1 MKKATSVLCLLLL
14 LSAFLF
20 GCNADTPEST
30 APVTTDIITFQGIPW
45 NITPEELESN
55 YLNGKK
61 LTEETPDRKHWDRQL
76 YSAKNIRVYGEK
88 ATVIFEFQSYT
99 EGANGLYIIYVLFP
113 EGTDAQA
120 IREKLTADYGEPL
133 LYEKGYEPIP
143 DINDHAVW
151 WEGTT
156 PVDEFALRAFP
167 TMTEVP
173 ATYAGRSCTRL
184 QWVDD
189 INNYLTIYHYY
200 PDEWCSK
207 YPHDAAIIYEGF
219 YAQFLQWEEADN

>member
-1 MKKATSVLCLLLL
+1 MKKFVSILCLLLL

-20 GCNADTPEST
+20 GCGGDTPEST
-30 APVTTDIITFQGIPW
+30 APITTDIITFQGIPW
-45 NITPEELESN
+45 NITPEELEST

-61 LTEETPDRKHWDRQL
+61 LTEEEPYMQHWARQL

-88 ATVIFEFQSYT
+88 TTVIFEFLSYE
-99 EGANGLYIIYVLFP
+99 EGANGLNNIYVLFP

-133 LYEKGYEPIP
+133 LYEKDYGPIP

-156 PVDEFALRAFP
+156 PVDEFALRAYP
-167 TMTEVP
+167 TMKEVP
-173 ATYAGRSCTRL
+173 ETMTGKTATRL
-184 QWVDD
+184 HWVDD
-189 INNYLTIYHYY
+189 INNYLTIFNYY
-200 PDEWCSK
+200 PDEWCTK
-207 YPHDAAIIYEGF
+207 YPHDAAIIYDGS
-219 YAQFLQWEEADN
+219 YAQFLQFEEANK